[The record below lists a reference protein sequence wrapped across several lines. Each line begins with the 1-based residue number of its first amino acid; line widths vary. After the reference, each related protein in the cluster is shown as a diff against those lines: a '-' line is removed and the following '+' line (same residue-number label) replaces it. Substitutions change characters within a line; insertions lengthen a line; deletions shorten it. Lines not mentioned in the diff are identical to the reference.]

1 MTLLRVAEPQE
12 ERIERLERE
21 FQAVLDAA
29 VDAVVLFDHDGRIEL
44 LNHAGERMFGYNEE
58 EVVGRKVSILLPE
71 PFGSHEGGGRPGDG
85 NYLSPYI
92 EASEPRIIGIG
103 HELLGMRRDGSEF
116 YAELAVGRVQGTDPP
131 RFAGFIRDVTVRRNA
146 EEALR
151 RSEAQLSIAQEIANL
166 GNYVVH
172 FDGKFE
178 DYWSP
183 HLYRVLGRRHGGG
196 YQGVYDYLATLVH
209 PADRARWQQVRDELD
224 AGARSTDIE
233 YRIVHPDGSLRYVHH
248 IAQTTC
254 GADGRPLRQVGTLH
268 DITDRRR
275 AEDEARQ
282 MQDRIAHF
290 GRLST
295 MGEMAAGIAHEV
307 NQPLTAIATYAQ
319 ACQRLIANGA
329 VAEDDVGVALEQISA
344 QALRAGEVIRRL
356 RSFVKNREVRR
367 EVLDPNRLLED
378 VRTLAQTDVRHHGV
392 RLRLETVAQLPSV
405 QADAVQIQQV
415 ILNLVRNSID
425 AMQAIA
431 EAQREIVLRTRLDA
445 DGDIEFMVADRGA
458 GLDESKIEE
467 FFNPFF
473 TTKPGGTGL
482 GLSIS
487 RSIVRAHG
495 GKLWCNANPGGGA
508 RFFFT
513 LPALP
518 ASAGS
523 SR

>member
-12 ERIERLERE
+12 ERAQRLERE

-29 VDAVVLFDHDGRIEL
+29 VDAVVLFDHEGRIEL

-58 EVVGRKVSILLPE
+58 EVIGLKVNILLPE
-71 PFGSHEGGGRPGDG
+71 PYRSQHDD
-85 NYLSPYI
+85 YLRHYI
-92 EASEPRIIGIG
+92 DAGEPRIIGIG
-103 HELLGMRRDGSEF
+103 RELSAKRRDGSEF
-116 YAELAVGRVQGTDPP
+116 SAELAVGRVKGTEPP
-131 RFAGFIRDVTVRRNA
+131 RFVGFIRDITVRRNA

-151 RSEAQLSIAQEIANL
+151 RSEAQLTIAQEIANL

-183 HLYRVLGRRHGGG
+183 HLYRVLGRRYGDT
-196 YQGVYDYLATLVH
+196 YVGVYDYLEPMVH
-209 PADRARWQQVRDELD
+209 PADRARWQQARNELEV
-224 AGARSTDIE
+224 GMRSMDIE
-233 YRIVHPDGSLRYVHH
+233 YRIIHPDGSLRYVHH
-248 IAQTTC
+248 IAQTTRSS
-254 GADGRPLRQVGTLH
+254 DGRVLRQVGTLH

-282 MQDRIAHF
+282 MQDRITHF
-290 GRLST
+290 GRIST

-319 ACQRLIANGA
+319 ACQRLIANG
-329 VAEDDVGVALEQISA
+329 ECPPEEIGSALEQIGA

-356 RSFVKNREVRR
+356 RTFVKNREVRR
-367 EVLDPNRLLED
+367 EQIEANRILED
-378 VRTLAQTDVRHHGV
+378 VITLAQTDARHHGV
-392 RLRLETVAQLPSV
+392 RMVLDLSPQSPQV
-405 QADAVQIQQV
+405 QADIVQIQQV

-425 AMQAIA
+425 AML
-431 EAQREIVLRTRLDA
+431 EVPEPQREIILRTHIDA
-445 DGDIEFMVADRGA
+445 EGDVEFMVADRGTGIDA
-458 GLDESKIEE
+458 ATMAEL
-467 FFNPFF
+467 FNPFF
-473 TTKPGGTGL
+473 TTKQGGTGL

-495 GKLWCNANPGGGA
+495 GKLWCSPNPSGGA

-513 LPALP
+513 LPAVP
-518 ASAGS
+518 AAPGS
-523 SR
+523 SQ

>member
-1 MTLLRVAEPQE
+1 MTLFRVAEPQE
-12 ERIERLERE
+12 ERAQRLERE

-29 VDAVVLFDHDGRIEL
+29 VDAVVLFDHEGRIEL

-58 EVVGRKVSILLPE
+58 DVIGLKVNILLPE
-71 PFGSHEGGGRPGDG
+71 PYRSQHDD
-85 NYLSPYI
+85 YLRQYI
-92 EASEPRIIGIG
+92 EAGEPRIIGIG
-103 HELLGMRRDGSEF
+103 RELLAKRRDGSEF
-116 YAELAVGRVQGTDPP
+116 SAELAIGRVQGTDPP
-131 RFAGFIRDVTVRRNA
+131 RFVGFIRDVTVRRNA

-151 RSEAQLSIAQEIANL
+151 RSEAQLTIAQEIANL

-183 HLYRVLGRRHGGG
+183 HLYKVLGRRYGEH
-196 YQGVYDYLATLVH
+196 YVGVYDYLEPMVH
-209 PADRARWQQVRDELD
+209 PADRVRWQQAREDLNE
-224 AGARSTDIE
+224 GTRSTDIE

-248 IAQTTC
+248 IAQITRSP
-254 GADGRPLRQVGTLH
+254 DGRPLRQVGTLH

-290 GRLST
+290 GRIST

-319 ACQRLIANGA
+319 ACQRLIASGA
-329 VAEDDVGVALEQISA
+329 AEEGDIRAALEQISA

-356 RSFVKNREVRR
+356 RGFVKNREVRR
-367 EVLDPNRLLED
+367 ELVEANRLLED
-378 VRTLAQTDVRHHGV
+378 VQTLAQTDARHHGV
-392 RLRLETVAQLPSV
+392 RFILVPAASLPPV

-425 AMQAIA
+425 AMQ
-431 EAQREIVLRTRLDA
+431 ETPEPLREIVLRTQLDPE
-445 DGDIEFMVADRGA
+445 GDIEFMVADRGP
-458 GLDESKIEE
+458 GMDESIAEE
-467 FFNPFF
+467 LFNPFF

-495 GKLWCNANPGGGA
+495 GRLWCSANPGGGA

-513 LPALP
+513 LPAVP
-518 ASAGS
+518 AQAGS
-523 SR
+523 

>member
-1 MTLLRVAEPQE
+1 MTLLRVAELQE
-12 ERIERLERE
+12 ERAHRLERE

-29 VDAVVLFDHDGRIEL
+29 VDAVVLFDHEGRIEL
-44 LNHAGERMFGYNEE
+44 LNHAGERMFGYNEQ
-58 EVVGRKVSILLPE
+58 EVIGLKVNILLPE
-71 PFGSHEGGGRPGDG
+71 PYRSQHED
-85 NYLSPYI
+85 YLRHYI
-92 EASEPRIIGIG
+92 EAGEPRIIGIG
-103 HELLGMRRDGSEF
+103 RELIAKRRDGSEF
-116 YAELAVGRVQGTDPP
+116 SAELAVGRVQGTEPP
-131 RFAGFIRDVTVRRNA
+131 RFVGFIRDITVRRNA

-151 RSEAQLSIAQEIANL
+151 RSEAQLTIAQEIANL

-172 FDGKFE
+172 FDGKYE

-183 HLYRVLGRRHGGG
+183 HLYRVLGRRYGEP
-196 YQGVYDYLATLVH
+196 YIAVYEYLEPMVH
-209 PADRARWQQVRDELD
+209 PADRARWQQARAELD
-224 AGARSTDIE
+224 ASGRQMDTE
-233 YRIVHPDGSLRYVHH
+233 YRVIHPDGSLRYVHH
-248 IAQTTC
+248 LAQTTRA
-254 GADGRPLRQVGTLH
+254 ADGRPLRQVGTLH

-290 GRLST
+290 GRIST

-319 ACQRLIANGA
+319 ACQRLLGQ
-329 VAEDDVGVALEQISA
+329 DDASKDEVEAALAHIGA

-356 RSFVKNREVRR
+356 RTFVKNREVRR
-367 EVLDPNRLLED
+367 ELVEANRLLED
-378 VRTLAQTDVRHHGV
+378 VLTLAQTDARHNGV
-392 RLRLETVAQLPSV
+392 RILLEPAPQAPLV

-425 AMQAIA
+425 AMLEVP
-431 EAQREIVLRTRLDA
+431 EARREIVLRTLVDSE
-445 DGDIEFMVADRGA
+445 GDVEFMVADRGVGVDA
-458 GLDESKIEE
+458 TTMAEL
-467 FFNPFF
+467 FNPFF

-495 GKLWCNANPGGGA
+495 GKLWCGANPGGGA

-513 LPALP
+513 LPAVP
-518 ASAGS
+518 APAGS
-523 SR
+523 

>member
-12 ERIERLERE
+12 ERTDRLERE

-29 VDAVVLFDHDGRIEL
+29 VDAVVLFDHEGRIEL
-44 LNHAGERMFGYNEE
+44 LNHAGERMFGYNEQ
-58 EVVGRKVSILLPE
+58 EVIGLKVNILLPE
-71 PFGSHEGGGRPGDG
+71 PYRSQHED
-85 NYLSPYI
+85 YLRHYV
-92 EASEPRIIGIG
+92 EAGEPRMIGIG
-103 HELLGMRRDGSEF
+103 RELLAKRRDGSEF
-116 YAELAVGRVQGTDPP
+116 SAELALGRVQGTEPP
-131 RFAGFIRDVTVRRNA
+131 RFVGFIRDVTVRRNA

-151 RSEAQLSIAQEIANL
+151 RSEAQLTIAQEIANL

-172 FDGKFE
+172 FDGKYD

-183 HLYRVLGRRHGGG
+183 HLYRVLGRRYGEP
-196 YQGVYDYLATLVH
+196 YIGVYDYLDPMVH
-209 PADRARWQQVRDELD
+209 PADRAHWQQARGELETT
-224 AGARSTDIE
+224 GRQMDIE
-233 YRIVHPDGSLRYVHH
+233 YRVIHPDGSLRYVHH
-248 IAQTTC
+248 IAQTTR
-254 GADGRPLRQVGTLH
+254 APDGRILRQVGTLH

-290 GRLST
+290 GRIST

-319 ACQRLIANGA
+319 ACQRLIASTEA
-329 VAEDDVGVALEQISA
+329 SHEEIATALDHIGT

-356 RSFVKNREVRR
+356 RTFVKNREVRR
-367 EVLDPNRLLED
+367 ELLEANRLLED
-378 VRTLAQTDVRHHGV
+378 VVTLAQTDARHNGV
-392 RLRLETVAQLPSV
+392 RILLQPAPQGPLV

-425 AMQAIA
+425 AMIDVP
-431 EAQREIVLRTRLDA
+431 ETRREIVLRTQVDPE
-445 DGDIEFMVADRGA
+445 GDIEFMVADRGV
-458 GLDESKIEE
+458 GLDAEASAEL
-467 FFNPFF
+467 FNPFF

-495 GKLWCNANPGGGA
+495 GRLWCSANPGGGA

-513 LPALP
+513 LPAVAAP
-518 ASAGS
+518 AGS
-523 SR
+523 

>member
-12 ERIERLERE
+12 ERAHRLERE

-29 VDAVVLFDHDGRIEL
+29 VDAVVLFDHEGRIEL
-44 LNHAGERMFGYNEE
+44 LNHAGERMFGYNEQ
-58 EVVGRKVSILLPE
+58 EVIGLKVHILLPE
-71 PFGSHEGGGRPGDG
+71 PYRSQHED
-85 NYLSPYI
+85 YLRHYI
-92 EASEPRIIGIG
+92 ELGEPRIVGIG
-103 HELLGMRRDGSEF
+103 RELLAKRRDGSEF

-131 RFAGFIRDVTVRRNA
+131 RFVGFIRDVTVRRNA

-151 RSEAQLSIAQEIANL
+151 RSEAQLTIAQEIANL

-172 FDGKFE
+172 YDGDYE

-183 HLYRVLGRRHGGG
+183 HLYRVLGRRFGDP
-196 YQGVYDYLATLVH
+196 YIGVYDHLAPLVH
-209 PADRARWQQVRDELD
+209 PADRARWQQAREELD
-224 AGARSTDIE
+224 AGARSMDIE
-233 YRIVHPDGSLRYVHH
+233 YRINHPDGTLRYVHH
-248 IAQTTC
+248 IAQVTLNN
-254 GADGRPLRQVGTLH
+254 DGQVLREVGTIH

-282 MQDRIAHF
+282 MQERIAHF
-290 GRLST
+290 GRIST

-319 ACQRLIANGA
+319 ACQRLISTGNFTNEEI
-329 VAEDDVGVALEQISA
+329 AEALAHIGA

-356 RSFVKNREVRR
+356 RTFVKNREVRR
-367 EVLDPNRLLED
+367 ELMEANRLLED
-378 VRTLAQTDVRHHGV
+378 VLTLAQTDARHNGV
-392 RLRLETVAQLPSV
+392 QISIETASESPLV

-415 ILNLVRNSID
+415 ILNLIRNSID
-425 AMQAIA
+425 AMQSVPESRRQIL
-431 EAQREIVLRTRLDA
+431 LRTRVDA
-445 DGDIEFMVADRGA
+445 EGDVEFMVADRGPGVDPA
-458 GLDESKIEE
+458 AAADL
-467 FFNPFF
+467 FNPFF
-473 TTKPGGTGL
+473 TTKPGGMGL

-495 GKLWCNANPGGGA
+495 GKLWCSPNPGGGA

-513 LPALP
+513 LPAIT

-523 SR
+523 SQQ

>member
-12 ERIERLERE
+12 ERAHRLERE

-29 VDAVVLFDHDGRIEL
+29 VDAVVLFDHEGRIEL
-44 LNHAGERMFGYNEE
+44 LNHAGERMFGYNEQE
-58 EVVGRKVSILLPE
+58 IIGLKVHILLPE
-71 PFGSHEGGGRPGDG
+71 PYRSQHED
-85 NYLSPYI
+85 YLRHYI
-92 EASEPRIIGIG
+92 ELGEPRIVGIG
-103 HELLGMRRDGSEF
+103 RELLAKRRDGSEF

-131 RFAGFIRDVTVRRNA
+131 RFVGFIRDVTVRRNA

-151 RSEAQLSIAQEIANL
+151 RSEAQLTIAQEIANL

-172 FDGKFE
+172 YDGDYE

-183 HLYRVLGRRHGGG
+183 HLYRVLGRRFGDP
-196 YQGVYDYLATLVH
+196 YIGVYDHLAPLVH
-209 PADRARWQQVRDELD
+209 PADRARWQQAREELD
-224 AGARSTDIE
+224 AGARSMDIE
-233 YRIVHPDGSLRYVHH
+233 YRINHPDGTLRYVHH
-248 IAQTTC
+248 IAQVTLND
-254 GADGRPLRQVGTLH
+254 DGQVLREVGTIH

-282 MQDRIAHF
+282 MQERIAHF
-290 GRLST
+290 GRIST

-319 ACQRLIANGA
+319 ACQRLISTGNFTNEEI
-329 VAEDDVGVALEQISA
+329 AEALAHIGA

-356 RSFVKNREVRR
+356 RTFVKNREVRR
-367 EVLDPNRLLED
+367 ELMEANRLLED
-378 VRTLAQTDVRHHGV
+378 VLTLAQTDARHNSV
-392 RLRLETVAQLPSV
+392 QISIETASESPLV

-415 ILNLVRNSID
+415 ILNLIRNSID
-425 AMQAIA
+425 AMQSVPESRRQIL
-431 EAQREIVLRTRLDA
+431 LRTRVDA
-445 DGDIEFMVADRGA
+445 EGDVEFMVADRGPGVDPA
-458 GLDESKIEE
+458 AASDL
-467 FFNPFF
+467 FNPFF
-473 TTKPGGTGL
+473 TTKPGGMGL

-495 GKLWCNANPGGGA
+495 GKLWCSPNPGGGA

-513 LPALP
+513 LPAIT

-523 SR
+523 SQQ

>member
-1 MTLLRVAEPQE
+1 MTLLRAAEPQE
-12 ERIERLERE
+12 ERAQRLERE

-29 VDAVVLFDHDGRIEL
+29 VDAVVLFDHEGRIEL

-58 EVVGRKVSILLPE
+58 DVIGLKVNILLPE
-71 PFGSHEGGGRPGDG
+71 PYRSQHDD
-85 NYLSPYI
+85 YLRQYI
-92 EASEPRIIGIG
+92 EAGEPRIIGIG
-103 HELLGMRRDGSEF
+103 RELLAKRRDGSEF
-116 YAELAVGRVQGTDPP
+116 SAELAIGRVQGTDPP
-131 RFAGFIRDVTVRRNA
+131 RFVGFIRDITVRRNA

-151 RSEAQLSIAQEIANL
+151 RSEAQLTIAQEIANL

-183 HLYRVLGRRHGGG
+183 HLYKVLGRRYGER
-196 YQGVYDYLATLVH
+196 YVGVYDYLEPMVH
-209 PADRARWQQVRDELD
+209 PADRARWQQARDELD
-224 AGARSTDIE
+224 AGTRSTDIE
-233 YRIVHPDGSLRYVHH
+233 YRIIHPDGSLRYVHH
-248 IAQTTC
+248 IAQTTRSP
-254 GADGRPLRQVGTLH
+254 DGRPLRQVGTLH

-290 GRLST
+290 GRIST

-319 ACQRLIANGA
+319 ACQRLIASGS
-329 VAEDDVGVALEQISA
+329 AEEGDIKVALEQISA

-356 RSFVKNREVRR
+356 RTFVKNREVRR
-367 EVLDPNRLLED
+367 ELVEANRLLED
-378 VRTLAQTDVRHHGV
+378 VQTLAQTDARHNGV
-392 RLRLETVAQLPSV
+392 RFILVPAASLPPV

-425 AMQAIA
+425 AMQ
-431 EAQREIVLRTRLDA
+431 ETPEPQREIVLRTQLDA
-445 DGDIEFMVADRGA
+445 EGDVEFMVADRGP
-458 GLDESKIEE
+458 GMDESIAEE
-467 FFNPFF
+467 LFNPFF

-495 GKLWCNANPGGGA
+495 GRLWCSANPGGGA

-513 LPALP
+513 LPAVP

-523 SR
+523 

>member
-12 ERIERLERE
+12 ERAQRLERE

-29 VDAVVLFDHDGRIEL
+29 VDAVVLFDHEGRIDL

-58 EVVGRKVSILLPE
+58 DVIGLKVNILLPE
-71 PFGSHEGGGRPGDG
+71 PYRSQHDD
-85 NYLSPYI
+85 YLRHYI
-92 EASEPRIIGIG
+92 EAGEPRIIGIG
-103 HELLGMRRDGSEF
+103 RELLAKRRDGSEF
-116 YAELAVGRVQGTDPP
+116 SAELAIGRVQGTDPP
-131 RFAGFIRDVTVRRNA
+131 RFVGFIRDITVRRNA

-151 RSEAQLSIAQEIANL
+151 RSEAQLTIAQEIANL

-183 HLYRVLGRRHGGG
+183 HLYRVLGRRYGER
-196 YQGVYDYLATLVH
+196 YIGVYDYLEPMVH
-209 PADRARWQQVRDELD
+209 PADRARWQQARDELD
-224 AGARSTDIE
+224 GGARSTDIE
-233 YRIVHPDGSLRYVHH
+233 YRIIHPDGSLRYVHH
-248 IAQTTC
+248 IAQTTRSP
-254 GADGRPLRQVGTLH
+254 DGRVLRQVGTLH

-290 GRLST
+290 GRIST

-319 ACQRLIANGA
+319 ACQRLIASGEVEEHE
-329 VAEDDVGVALEQISA
+329 VAAALEQIGA

-367 EVLDPNRLLED
+367 ELVDANRLLDD
-378 VRTLAQTDVRHHGV
+378 VQMLAQTDARHHGV
-392 RLRLETVAQLPSV
+392 RIRLEPAADVEQV

-415 ILNLVRNSID
+415 ILNLIRNSID
-425 AMQAIA
+425 AMQEIP
-431 EAQREIVLRTRLDA
+431 EAQREIVLRTRFDNE
-445 DGDIEFMVADRGA
+445 GDVEFMVADRGTGMDA
-458 GLDESKIEE
+458 ATTAEL
-467 FFNPFF
+467 FNPFF

-495 GKLWCNANPGGGA
+495 GKLWCSANPGGGA

-513 LPALP
+513 LPAVP

-523 SR
+523 SQ

>member
-12 ERIERLERE
+12 ERAQRLERE

-29 VDAVVLFDHDGRIEL
+29 VDAVVLFDHEGRIEL

-58 EVVGRKVSILLPE
+58 EVIGLKVNILLPE
-71 PFGSHEGGGRPGDG
+71 PYRSQHDD
-85 NYLSPYI
+85 YLRHYI
-92 EASEPRIIGIG
+92 EAGEPRIIGIG
-103 HELLGMRRDGSEF
+103 RELSAKRRDGSEF
-116 YAELAVGRVQGTDPP
+116 SAELAVGRVKGTEPP
-131 RFAGFIRDVTVRRNA
+131 RFVGFIRDITVRRNA

-151 RSEAQLSIAQEIANL
+151 RSEAQLTIAQEIANL

-183 HLYRVLGRRHGGG
+183 HLYRVLGRRYGDT
-196 YQGVYDYLATLVH
+196 YVSVYDYLEPMVH
-209 PADRARWQQVRDELD
+209 PADRPRWQQAHNELES
-224 AGARSTDIE
+224 GARSMDIE
-233 YRIVHPDGSLRYVHH
+233 YRIIHPDGSLRYVHH
-248 IAQTTC
+248 IAQTTRSP
-254 GADGRPLRQVGTLH
+254 DGRALRQVGTLH

-282 MQDRIAHF
+282 MQDRITHF
-290 GRLST
+290 GRIST

-319 ACQRLIANGA
+319 ACQRLIANG
-329 VAEDDVGVALEQISA
+329 ECPPEEVGAALAQIST

-356 RSFVKNREVRR
+356 RTFVKNREVRR
-367 EVLDPNRLLED
+367 EQIEANRILED
-378 VRTLAQTDVRHHGV
+378 VLTLAQTDARHHGV
-392 RLRLETVAQLPSV
+392 RMILDLSPEAPLV
-405 QADAVQIQQV
+405 QADIVQIQQV

-425 AMQAIA
+425 AMVDVP
-431 EAQREIVLRTRLDA
+431 EPEREIVMRTHMDSE
-445 DGDIEFMVADRGA
+445 GDVEFMIADRGTGIDA
-458 GLDESKIEE
+458 ATMAEL
-467 FFNPFF
+467 FNPFF

-495 GKLWCNANPGGGA
+495 GKLWCGPNEGGGA
-508 RFFFT
+508 RFYFT
-513 LPALP
+513 LPAVP
-518 ASAGS
+518 AAAGS
-523 SR
+523 S